1 MRKLFA
7 PLLVLS
13 IVLMALAPVLIARA
27 PYEATMGLIQ
37 KVFYFHVP
45 AAMMM
50 MLSAFI
56 CGIWSAIF
64 LLRNQPAAD
73 RVAVTAGELV
83 VLFGLMVLV
92 TGPLWA
98 RIAWGV
104 WWVWD
109 VRLTSALLLW
119 MIFVGYLLVRR
130 YGGPGSDKLGAAMAI
145 FGMANVPFV
154 YISVDIWRT
163 MHPKTTVVETL
174 GEGMAI
180 PFWFCVLTF
189 LVVYTVVFMARLR
202 LEEQRARVE
211 ALFLEAGD
219 Y

>member
-64 LLRNQPAAD
+64 LLRKQPAAD

>member
-1 MRKLFA
+1 MRRLFGPLLILSVILFA
-7 PLLVLS
+7 
-13 IVLMALAPVLIARA
+13 AAPVLIAQA
-27 PYEATMGLIQ
+27 PYEQTMGLIQ
-37 KVFYFHVP
+37 KIFYFHVP

-50 MLSAFI
+50 MLSSFI

-64 LLRNQPAAD
+64 LLRKKPEAD
-73 RVAVTAGELV
+73 RIAVAGGEMV
-83 VLFGLMVLV
+83 VVFGLIVLV

-119 MIFVGYLLVRR
+119 MIFCGYLLVRK
-130 YGGPGSDKLGAAMAI
+130 YGGPGADKLGAAMAI

-163 MHPKTTVVETL
+163 MHPKTTVVTTL

-180 PFWFCVLTF
+180 PFWFCVFAF
-189 LVVYTVVFMARLR
+189 LVMYALLFTARVH

-211 ALFLEAGD
+211 QLFLEAGD
-219 Y
+219 L